1 MVGGETA
8 APWGKRGSYFLAVP
22 TADMRLRPSPQPI
35 AAKRTTPV
43 RAALLD
49 RRPGS
54 AEDLGRGRLTAGQ
67 RHLGPGL
74 VVARGVHHDARLRHV
89 GQVELADGEA
99 ERAGPRMQVG
109 EGTRLGLGDL
119 VPGPDRVWRGMPV
132 RSAAMAGPRSHRAA
146 SHGPPPASSRDA
158 P

>member
-54 AEDLGRGRLTAGQ
+54 AEDLGRGRLTAGPA
-67 RHLGPGL
+67 HSCPGL
-74 VVARGVHHDARLRHV
+74 G
-89 GQVELADGEA
+89 GPPGGTPPS
-99 ERAGPRMQVG
+99 GPRP
-109 EGTRLGLGDL
+109 R
-119 VPGPDRVWRGMPV
+119 RPV
-132 RSAAMAGPRSHRAA
+132 RAPRWHAL
-146 SHGPPPASSRDA
+146 P
-158 P
+158 